1 MDPELNSNSSEA
13 EEDSF
18 LLNNESDRINSFNS
32 SDDNT
37 EHKDV
42 IEHEDTRS
50 ELKFDEGFEAPE
62 EKIKLQLIK
71 DTLSSGAATLHTW
84 RCLAKDRYGLVND
97 LQRKRIWPLLLKVD
111 PDFNEQVPSLEELS
125 DHKEYNQVVL
135 DVNRSLKRFPP
146 GIPYKQRL
154 ALQDQLT
161 VLIMR
166 VIMKYPHLR
175 YYQGYHDVAITF
187 LLVVGEVAAF
197 RIMEVLS
204 TEHLRE
210 CMEPT
215 MEKTSYR
222 LNYIYAIIQKVDKP
236 LHDHM
241 DNAGVGTMFALPWYL
256 TWFGHSLNQYRD
268 VVRLYDFF
276 LASPPLMPLYV
287 AAALVVYRRR
297 EVLDEPCEMASI
309 HCLLSQIPDNLDFE
323 RILVSAS
330 EYYEKYPPERME
342 KEVTKR
348 IQREIDQR
356 KKEERLRN
364 RHNKNKRDNWRIRLH
379 NYIPHWLFLQYRNKY
394 GLLFATATVL
404 FGIYAYLRVNEKEFG
419 LFKGPWNS

>member
-1 MDPELNSNSSEA
+1 MEPSLNSNGTEA
-13 EEDSF
+13 EEEPF
-18 LLNNESDRINSFNS
+18 LLNNESDRISS
-32 SDDNT
+32 ASDDHLQNN
-37 EHKDV
+37 DV
-42 IEHEDTRS
+42 IEDEDTRS
-50 ELKFDEGFEAPE
+50 ELKFDEGSESPE
-62 EKIKLQLIK
+62 EKIKLELIK
-71 DTLSSGAATLHTW
+71 DALSRGDSTLQTW
-84 RCLAKDRYGLVND
+84 RRLAIDRYGLVND
-97 LQRKRIWPLLLKVD
+97 LQRKRIWPLLLDVD
-111 PDFNEQVPSLEELS
+111 PDFDEQVPSLEELS

-222 LNYIYAIIQKVDKP
+222 LNYIYAVIQKVDKP

-241 DNAGVGTMFALPWYL
+241 DT
-256 TWFGHSLNQYRD
+256 
-268 VVRLYDFF
+268 
-276 LASPPLMPLYV
+276 
-287 AAALVVYRRR
+287 
-297 EVLDEPCEMASI
+297 
-309 HCLLSQIPDNLDFE
+309 
-323 RILVSAS
+323 
-330 EYYEKYPPERME
+330 
-342 KEVTKR
+342 
-348 IQREIDQR
+348 IDQR

-364 RHNKNKRDNWRIRLH
+364 RHNRNNRDNWRIRLH

-404 FGIYAYLRVNEKEFG
+404 FGIYAYLKINEKDCG